1 MSKVLIF
8 MAEGHEEI
16 EALTVVDILR
26 RADIEIEMVSI
37 TGNKKVPG
45 AHGITTYCD
54 KLIENT
60 DFESADMLVLPGG
73 MPGTLNLE
81 LCEPLMDQIHG
92 FNTSKKGLAAICA
105 APTVFGKG
113 NVQVFVVTA
122 LDGALS
128 EDLAFVVYCK
138 GKKATCYPGMEK
150 DLSEADFSTDPVCHD
165 GHIITSRGMGTAI
178 PFALEIVKT
187 FKGADVADKLAKG
200 IVYNVQEG
208 LQE

>member
-45 AHGITTYCD
+45 SHGIVTYCD
-54 KLIENT
+54 KLIETVNF
-60 DFESADMLVLPGG
+60 DSADMLVLPGG

-92 FNTSKKGLAAICA
+92 FNTSKKRLAAICA
-105 APTVFGKG
+105 APTVFGKAG
-113 NVQVFVVTA
+113 LLQ
-122 LDGALS
+122 
-128 EDLAFVVYCK
+128 
-138 GKKATCYPGMEK
+138 GKKATCYPGMEG
-150 DLSEADFSTDPVCHD
+150 DLLGANVSTDSVCHD

-187 FKGADVADKLAKG
+187 FKGDDVANKLAQA
-200 IVYNVQEG
+200 IVYNN
-208 LQE
+208 

>member
-16 EALTVVDILR
+16 EALTVVDLLR
-26 RADIEIEMVSI
+26 RAGIEIEMISI

-45 AHGITTYCD
+45 SHGIITVCD
-54 KLIENT
+54 KYIENA
-60 DFESADMLVLPGG
+60 DFESADMIVLPGG

-105 APTVFGKG
+105 APTVFGKAG
-113 NVQVFVVTA
+113 I
-122 LDGALS
+122 L
-128 EDLAFVVYCK
+128 E

-150 DLSEADFSTDPVCHD
+150 DLVGANVSTDEVCHD
-165 GHIITSRGMGTAI
+165 GHIITSRGLGTAI

-187 FKGADVADKLAKG
+187 FQGEEAAKKLAAG
-200 IVYNVQEG
+200 IVYNR
-208 LQE
+208 

>member
-26 RADIEIEMVSI
+26 RAGIEIYMVSI

-54 KLIENT
+54 KLIETVNF
-60 DFESADMLVLPGG
+60 DAADMLVLPGG
-73 MPGTLNLE
+73 MPGTLNLA

-105 APTVFGKG
+105 APTVFGKAG
-113 NVQVFVVTA
+113 I
-122 LDGALS
+122 L
-128 EDLAFVVYCK
+128 K
-138 GKKATCYPGMEK
+138 GRKATCYPGMEK
-150 DLSEADFSTDPVCHD
+150 DLLGADVSTDDVCHD

-187 FKGADVADKLAKG
+187 LAGNDEAEQLAKS
-200 IVYNVQEG
+200 IVYSR
-208 LQE
+208 

>member
-16 EALTVVDILR
+16 EALTVVDLLR
-26 RADIEIEMVSI
+26 RAGIEIEMISI

-45 AHGITTYCD
+45 SHGITTVCD
-54 KLIENT
+54 KYIENA
-60 DFESADMLVLPGG
+60 DFESADMIVLPGG

-105 APTVFGKG
+105 APTVFGKAG
-113 NVQVFVVTA
+113 I
-122 LDGALS
+122 L
-128 EDLAFVVYCK
+128 E

-150 DLSEADFSTDPVCHD
+150 DLVGANVSTDEVCHD
-165 GHIITSRGMGTAI
+165 GHIITSRGLGTAI

-187 FKGADVADKLAKG
+187 FQGEEAAKKLAAG
-200 IVYNVQEG
+200 IVYNR
-208 LQE
+208 

>member
-16 EALTVVDILR
+16 EALTVVDLLR
-26 RADIEIEMVSI
+26 RAGIEIEMISI

-45 AHGITTYCD
+45 SHGITTVCD
-54 KLIENT
+54 KYIENA
-60 DFESADMLVLPGG
+60 DFESADMIVLPGG

-105 APTVFGKG
+105 APTVFGKAG
-113 NVQVFVVTA
+113 I
-122 LDGALS
+122 L
-128 EDLAFVVYCK
+128 E

-150 DLSEADFSTDPVCHD
+150 DLVGANVSTDEVCHD
-165 GHIITSRGMGTAI
+165 GHIITSRGLGTAI

-187 FKGADVADKLAKG
+187 FQGEEAAKKLAAG
-200 IVYNVQEG
+200 IVYNRQKEDTDG
-208 LQE
+208 TY

>member
-26 RADIEIEMVSI
+26 RAEIEIQMISI
-37 TGNKKVPG
+37 TGNKNVTG
-45 AHGITTYCD
+45 AHGITTHCD

-81 LCEPLMDQIHG
+81 KCEPLMDQVHG
-92 FNTSKKGLAAICA
+92 FFASGKDIAAICA
-105 APTVFGKG
+105 APTVFGRAG
-113 NVQVFVVTA
+113 I
-122 LDGALS
+122 L
-128 EDLAFVVYCK
+128 K
-138 GKKATCYPGMEK
+138 GKKATCYPGMEN
-150 DLSEADFSTDPVCHD
+150 DLIGADFSTDSVCHD
-165 GHIITSRGMGTAI
+165 GNVITSRGMGTAI

-187 FKGADVADKLAKG
+187 FKGADVANQLGKS
-200 IVYNVQEG
+200 IVYS
-208 LQE
+208 L

>member
-1 MSKVLIF
+1 MNKVLIF

-16 EALTVVDILR
+16 EALTVVDLLR

-45 AHGITTYCD
+45 AHGITTVCD
-54 KLIENT
+54 KFIENVN
-60 DFESADMLVLPGG
+60 FEEADMIVLPGG
-73 MPGTLNLE
+73 MPGTLNLG

-92 FNTSKKGLAAICA
+92 FNAQKKGLAAICA
-105 APTVFGKG
+105 APTVFGKAG
-113 NVQVFVVTA
+113 
-122 LDGALS
+122 LL
-128 EDLAFVVYCK
+128 E

-150 DLSEADFSTDPVCHD
+150 DLLGADVSTDAVCHD

-187 FKGADVADKLAKG
+187 FKGEEVADNLAKG
-200 IVYNVQEG
+200 IVYSC
-208 LQE
+208 

>member
-16 EALTVVDILR
+16 EALTVVDLLR

-105 APTVFGKG
+105 APTVFGKAG
-113 NVQVFVVTA
+113 I
-122 LDGALS
+122 L
-128 EDLAFVVYCK
+128 K

-150 DLSEADFSTDPVCHD
+150 DLLESDFSTDAVCHD

-187 FKGADVADKLAKG
+187 FKGEEVADKLAKG
-200 IVYNVQEG
+200 IVYNI
-208 LQE
+208 